1 MRGRHRVRAPAHAVR
16 HRAGGGP
23 AAAGRAGGAGPARR
37 PQPAAP
43 RGQQA
48 DVSAERHQ
56 RPAAVVRDHRTVPE
70 AQVRADVHDRWPA
83 DVRVPA
89 VGQGWASGTGRRAA
103 VLRRLL
109 AELRVRPT
117 GVRRPVRRGR
127 GPGGDERPA
136 GERAAAEPGRH
147 PVGERRPV
155 RPAAHRSQLPGRR
168 GGRRR
173 AGVGPAAGQ
182 RPGDAHQGA
191 AAVGRHR
198 RPEAR
203 GPVQPAR
210 VRHRPVLAV
219 PGPVPHPRREP
230 SRGHVQDG
238 PCLRPDRRR
247 RSRAARAPSPRR
259 PRGRL
264 VRVPDPTQLQSHRAR
279 RHGGREGREFH
290 QEHVALI
297 PRFAVRSIAA
307 VCAVILIQN
316 VVCRASK
323 NNFNPFS
330 RLLQNTLQKVLAILP
345 SLAAYLPFNI
355 QCSIS
360 ALQRTIIIIIILSC
374 FDV

>member
-16 HRAGGGP
+16 HRAGRGP

-56 RPAAVVRDHRTVPE
+56 RPTAVVRHYWPVHE
-70 AQVRADVHDRWPA
+70 AQVRAAVHDRRPA

-89 VGQGWASGTGRRAA
+89 VGQGWPRGTGRRAA

-136 GERAAAEPGRH
+136 GERPAAEPGLH

-168 GGRRR
+168 GGRGR
-173 AGVGPAAGQ
+173 AGVGTAAGQ
-182 RPGDAHQGA
+182 RPGDADQGA
-191 AAVGRHR
+191 AAAGRHR

-203 GPVQPAR
+203 GPVHPAR
-210 VRHRPVLAV
+210 VRHRPLLEVS
-219 PGPVPHPRREP
+219 GPVPHPRREP
-230 SRGHVQDG
+230 SRRHVQDG
-238 PCLRPDRRR
+238 PGVRPDRRR
-247 RSRAARAPSPRR
+247 RPRTARAPSPRR

-264 VRVPDPTQLQSHRAR
+264 VRVPDPAQLQPHRAR
-279 RHGGREGREFH
+279 HHGGRTGSALH
-290 QEHVALI
+290 QEHVALTRD
-297 PRFAVRSIAA
+297 PKRLLGH
-307 VCAVILIQN
+307 VCGTTVYAVILIRN
-316 VVCRASK
+316 IVCRSSK

-330 RLLQNTLQKVLAILP
+330 RLLQYTLKKAI
-345 SLAAYLPFNI
+345 
-355 QCSIS
+355 SIIVIDGGVP
-360 ALQRTIIIIIILSC
+360 T
-374 FDV
+374 V